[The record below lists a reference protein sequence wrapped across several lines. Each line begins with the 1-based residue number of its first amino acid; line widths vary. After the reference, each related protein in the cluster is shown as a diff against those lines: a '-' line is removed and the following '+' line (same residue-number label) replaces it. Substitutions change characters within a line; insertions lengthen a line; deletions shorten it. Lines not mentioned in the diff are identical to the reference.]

1 MTFVPAIALQG
12 FVVVMILMVAIGT
25 LVDMAHKKNA
35 KYFFINFKRAK
46 ESATNE
52 LSGSQKAKIIS
63 KTIASDILTTSELGR
78 GQRRIA
84 HLLGMYGS
92 ILFWAAS
99 VVLIFGYANS
109 SAPYQLSLLWHV
121 GAIMTCLGGYWFWFF
136 LRVDVSA
143 EANPWNRIILSLIH
157 I

>member
-1 MTFVPAIALQG
+1 MIYINPFEELMTSVPAIALQG

-46 ESATNE
+46 ASATND

-78 GQRRIA
+78 GQRRAA

-92 ILFWAAS
+92 ILFWVAS
-99 VVLIFGYANS
+99 VILIFGYANTA
-109 SAPYQLSLLWHV
+109 APHQISLLWHV
-121 GAIMTCLGGYWFWFF
+121 GAIMTCLLYTSPSP
-136 LRVDVSA
+136 RDCQ
-143 EANPWNRIILSLIH
+143 
-157 I
+157 